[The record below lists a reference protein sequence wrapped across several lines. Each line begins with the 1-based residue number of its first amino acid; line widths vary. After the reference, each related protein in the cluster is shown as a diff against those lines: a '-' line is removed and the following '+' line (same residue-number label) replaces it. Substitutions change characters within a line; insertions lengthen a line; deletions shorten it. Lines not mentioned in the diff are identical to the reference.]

1 MTEQV
6 KCNNKKG
13 YIDQQVSQITS
24 AKCLDGFL
32 AALLIWI
39 NKPHVANRRLVGTRL
54 LSILTYKYPETDYA
68 VQHFLDD
75 MNKKFGGEDLLS
87 PNDDSN
93 GGQVEA
99 DDHQQSVLIP
109 ESGQTDITFDD
120 LNSLSDS
127 GHRQLVIVRDL
138 LPKQLNHN
146 LTLREVITFGK
157 KLINSFSF
165 ISDGVNLS
173 NLITS

>member
-6 KCNNKKG
+6 KCNNNKG

-54 LSILTYKYPETDYA
+54 LSILTYKYPETDSA

-75 MNKKFGGEDLLS
+75 MNKKFGGKDLS
-87 PNDDSN
+87 PNDDN

-99 DDHQQSVLIP
+99 GDHSVFIP
-109 ESGQTDITFDD
+109 ESCQTDITFDD

-127 GHRQLVIVRDL
+127 GHRLLVIVRDL

-157 KLINSFSF
+157 ELIELFLF
-165 ISDGVNLS
+165 HLPLTG
-173 NLITS
+173 

>member
-6 KCNNKKG
+6 KCNNNKG

-54 LSILTYKYPETDYA
+54 LSILTYEYPETDSA

-75 MNKKFGGEDLLS
+75 MNKKFGGEDLR
-87 PNDDSN
+87 PNDDNN
-93 GGQVEA
+93 GGQIEA
-99 DDHQQSVLIP
+99 DDHQQYSLFIP
-109 ESGQTDITFDD
+109 ESCQRDITFDD

-127 GHRQLVIVRDL
+127 GHRLLVIVRDL

-157 KLINSFSF
+157 ELIELFPF
-165 ISDGVNLS
+165 HLPLTG
-173 NLITS
+173 